1 MLEAEYK
8 IIWFI
13 ESLLSMSLAT
23 QSGGDELLIT
33 HAWERMS
40 LRDTFLGA
48 FTGND
53 TPTIYFF
60 P

>member
-40 LRDTFLGA
+40 LRDTS
-48 FTGND
+48 FTGYD
-53 TPTIYFF
+53 TPTIFFF